1 MPAERMNMNLRTI
14 ERLVRL
20 IIIYLDNCCYSRL
33 TDGDAQ
39 LNMIAEAA
47 KIQTIID
54 NRFFG
59 GYMIVGSRVVTAE
72 MEKNRNAV
80 KRDKSERVY
89 RGAIAGEVSISAEVI
104 ARAQELESKGL
115 RPMDARHLAAA
126 EAAMADYLLTTDL
139 RFIKKCGKPNFT
151 TVRVINP
158 LDF

>member
-1 MPAERMNMNLRTI
+1 MNLHTI
-14 ERLVRL
+14 ERLVSL

-33 TDGDAQ
+33 TDEDSQ
-39 LNMIAEAA
+39 LNTIAEAA

-59 GYMIVGSRVVTAE
+59 GYMIVGSRAVTAE
-72 MEKNRNAV
+72 MGNNPNVV
-80 KRDKSERVY
+80 KRDKSEMLY
-89 RGAIAGEVSISAEVI
+89 RGTIVGEVRISAQVI

-126 EAAMADYLLTTDL
+126 EAARADYLLTTDL
-139 RFIKKCGKPNFT
+139 RFIKKCGKPNIT